1 MFLRLPGA
9 PALVQAD
16 STSENIKWNLSNPML
31 FASSKRNYFAKYMI
45 I

>member
-16 STSENIKWNLSNPML
+16 STSENILNETCQILCYL
-31 FASSKRNYFAKYMI
+31 HQAKEI
-45 I
+45 TLQSI